1 MSNLAIEAL
10 TKAEWIGRRG
20 CRRSFRLFRE
30 ERLEKACSS
39 VEV

>member
-10 TKAEWIGRRG
+10 TKAEWISGRGYRG
-20 CRRSFRLFRE
+20 SLCLFRE
-30 ERLEKACSS
+30 ERLAKARSS